1 MELLRGKKVYLKL
14 FEENDIPNRVKWIN
28 DPDIQ
33 YTLNYDIPTSISKT
47 KRWFDN
53 MVMNPNRREFSVFTI
68 DGDKHIGFCGLINIE
83 IPVMKAELHCV
94 IGEKDYWSG
103 GYGTEVYKL
112 LQDYGFKELG
122 LNKIYGFQLLHN
134 YGAHRV
140 VEKLGW
146 KREGLLREDTYS
158 HGTVKD
164 VYIVSIIRRD
174 WLELNGIHDK
184 DVCEIPNSCHLS
196 LQKDVNSHE

>member
-14 FEENDIPNRVKWIN
+14 FEENDISNRVKWIN
-28 DPDIQ
+28 DPEIQ
-33 YTLNYDIPTSISKT
+33 YTLNYDIPTSVSKT

-53 MVMNPNRREFSVFTI
+53 MVMNPSRREFSVFTV

-112 LQDYGFKELG
+112 LQNYGFMELG

-134 YGAHRV
+134 FGAHRV

-146 KREGLLREDTYS
+146 VREGLLRQDTYS

-164 VYIVSIIRRD
+164 VYIVSIIRKD
-174 WLELNGIHDK
+174 WLTLNSIQEST
-184 DVCEIPNSCHLS
+184 VCDIPNNCHLY
-196 LQKDVNSHE
+196 LVQDDKSHE